1 MRTVINILRFENIN
15 LICLTDDML
24 IFNSYCSWKCK
35 MKLCRKT
42 SSRRKPGNGNS
53 IFVYRI
59 PQISWNEI
67 TLRILGKGK
76 SSVWKKISGSIKC
89 LFDIRRLYL
98 LDIVESWVSFIFNLR
113 RIMGLVELCFK
124 MKITKTQIANLSM
137 FVLFAI
143 VYAIQ
148 VELMYDY
155 H

>member
-1 MRTVINILRFENIN
+1 
-15 LICLTDDML
+15 ML
-24 IFNSYCSWKCK
+24 IANSYCSWKCK

-42 SSRRKPGNGNS
+42 SSRRKSGNGNS

-67 TLRILGKGK
+67 TTRILRKFCI
-76 SSVWKKISGSIKC
+76 WNESGSIKC

-98 LDIVESWVSFIFNLR
+98 LDVVEIWVPFIFNLR

>member
-1 MRTVINILRFENIN
+1 M
-15 LICLTDDML
+15 M
-24 IFNSYCSWKCK
+24 
-35 MKLCRKT
+35 
-42 SSRRKPGNGNS
+42 
-53 IFVYRI
+53 
-59 PQISWNEI
+59 
-67 TLRILGKGK
+67 
-76 SSVWKKISGSIKC
+76 
-89 LFDIRRLYL
+89 FDQMFAMLYL

-124 MKITKTQIANLSM
+124 MKITKTQIANFSM